1 MVPEFMGEKIQCRFR
16 KESIKCALITI
27 VCYLLVHGYRF
38 MNKAFAGDALL
49 MVYQNDAAWQ
59 IALGRFVQP
68 ILIMMRGSLESPL
81 LIGLLTA
88 FWLGAGAYLLADI
101 FKIEKNVTMLFLALL
116 LSANDAITA
125 SNASFLPWTDFYGL
139 AFFTAVLGVWFLQDV
154 KWWRIAATVLSFMIS
169 MGTYQAYICVAIGV
183 SCIIFI
189 FLLSKE
195 NDIKRI
201 LKTVCVY
208 GGSFLCAAGIY
219 YGIWK
224 IFQKVFNIWT
234 ADTYNGLAGVG
245 DYSDTSAGSLVLMT
259 YENVA
264 DYFINPPVFVTMVF
278 RQQDLSRLWLMCLRG
293 CNLLILILFMA
304 GLVMLI
310 LKHKSGVLN
319 IVCILVIAAAF
330 PFCINVVCFISK
342 GMEHQLMT
350 YAFCLCYLLVI
361 LVYDDIAEKTVWR
374 KAFRICLLALVGIIL
389 WSKVVF
395 ASQVYLKRDLQDAQ
409 AQSMLTRI
417 VYEIEKTDGYEAGVT
432 PVAFCGTFENTSYT
446 QPVEAMKDI
455 VMWGMYGKTSMS
467 YGGTEYA
474 YLQMILNVNM
484 NLIRVDDGDDRIKEM
499 PCYPADGSV
508 APVDGVIVVKLSE

>member
-1 MVPEFMGEKIQCRFR
+1 MEKIINSRFR
-16 KESIKCALITI
+16 KENIRCAVITI
-27 VCYLLVHGYRF
+27 ACYMLIHGYRF
-38 MNKAFAGDALL
+38 MNKAFGGDALL

-88 FWLGAGAYLLADI
+88 FWLGAGAFLLTDI
-101 FKIEKNVTMLFLALL
+101 FRIEKTVTMLFLALI

-139 AFFTAVLGVWFLQDV
+139 AFFAAVLGVWLLQEA
-154 KWWRIAATVLSFMIS
+154 KWWRVLLAVLAFMIS

-183 SCIIFI
+183 SCIIFVF
-189 FLLSKE
+189 FLSREK
-195 NDIKRI
+195 DVKKIIKNAGI
-201 LKTVCVY
+201 Y
-208 GGSFLCAAGIY
+208 AGSFLCAAGIY

-224 IFQKVFNIWT
+224 VFQKVFNIWT
-234 ADTYNGLAGVG
+234 ADTYNGLSGVG
-245 DYSDTSAGSLVLMT
+245 DYSDTSVGSLIFLT
-259 YENVA
+259 YKNVV
-264 DYFINPPVFVTMVF
+264 DYFINPPVFATMVF
-278 RQQDLSRLWLMCLRG
+278 RQKDLSQLWLVCLRG
-293 CNLLILILFMA
+293 SNLLIFMLFVA

-310 LKHKSGVLN
+310 AKHKPKALN
-319 IVCILVIAAAF
+319 IICIFFIAVAF
-330 PFCINVVCFISK
+330 PFCINAVCFISK

-350 YAFCLCYLLVI
+350 YAFCLCYLFAV
-361 LVYDDIAEKTVWR
+361 LVYDDISGNTGWR
-374 KAFRICLLALVGIIL
+374 KAVRICLFALVGVVL

-432 PVAFCGTFENTSYT
+432 PVAFCGNFENTSYT
-446 QPVEAMKDI
+446 QPVEPMKDI
-455 VMWGMYGKTSMS
+455 VMWGMNGKTSMS

-484 NLIRVDDGDDRIKEM
+484 NLIRIDDHDERIKAM
-499 PCYPADGSV
+499 PSYPADGSV
-508 APVDGVIVVKLSE
+508 ATVDGVIVVKLSE